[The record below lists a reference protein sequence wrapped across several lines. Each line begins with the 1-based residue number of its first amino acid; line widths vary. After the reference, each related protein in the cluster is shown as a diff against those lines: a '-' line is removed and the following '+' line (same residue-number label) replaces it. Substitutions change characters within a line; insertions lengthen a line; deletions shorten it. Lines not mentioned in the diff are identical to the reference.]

1 MALGT
6 EMKNTAKSTGLL
18 MGAALACA
26 GLSAPA
32 HANDGFEEAHSLR
45 SLDIMLMVT
54 ALRCRTGPH
63 DFQSDYHQF
72 SATHMPHLKAASSTL
87 KRTFAASYG
96 ERNPAR
102 ALDRMG
108 VKIANAYGGGHP
120 WMSCAEL
127 QQVTRDLCE
136 SSDAASLADSART
149 LLSAARPVQEPQPQ
163 FAESEP
169 NFPRSENVRIGYNM
183 TAQWEK
189 RP

>member
-1 MALGT
+1 MGLALGASFT
-6 EMKNTAKSTGLL
+6 
-18 MGAALACA
+18 
-26 GLSAPA
+26 SAPA
-32 HANDGFEEAHSLR
+32 NASDGFEEAHALR

-54 ALRCRTGPH
+54 ALRCRSGPH

-72 SATHMPHLKAASSTL
+72 SATHLSHLNAASRTL
-87 KRTFAASYG
+87 KRTFVASYG

-127 QQVTRDLCE
+127 QQVTRDL
-136 SSDAASLADSART
+136 SNSVDKASLAQNARH
-149 LLSAARPVQEPQPQ
+149 LLSPTRPPEAVAPQV
-163 FAESEP
+163 ALSETEAQP
-169 NFPRSENVRIGYNM
+169 TQTRNVRIGYNM
-183 TAQWEK
+183 TAEWEK